1 MSNKYDVFIRRDV
14 TQTFFCVVII
24 VMASGRVQV
33 ATTGLQD
40 EFLTGTPDLT
50 YFQKVFKRHTKFA
63 LELLDNPFDEE
74 VDFGSEARCVIGRR
88 GDLIRNMYLRIQ
100 LPAINEA
107 NVGYTAS
114 IGNAIIDYADLLI
127 GGKRVERIT
136 GEYMEI
142 YDEMFI
148 SNSLQRGLWATVGKT
163 NSRTGLGPATTAN
176 GYPRNFIVNLPFY
189 FHRSDPLAIPLV
201 SLERQEVE
209 VVIKFRPWEQL
220 LVSPDQDY
228 DINNINPRMINA
240 SLPVE
245 YVFLSEDEQRWFRT
259 RSFDYVIT
267 QLQMQKIQTTE
278 IENSME
284 LKFINPVKEL
294 FFIIQNTSKIVSN
307 IYTGNDWFDY
317 FNSNTFVSN
326 VQMDTLQLDFNNET
340 MIDASVADNLFLGYV
355 QPLNRHSRV
364 PQRQIYNY
372 SFSLDPENYLP
383 TGQVNMSRINN
394 KLLKINLNETTDGER
409 EIRVYAKSYN
419 VLRVND
425 GIAGML
431 FIDNNVF

>member
-1 MSNKYDVFIRRDV
+1 
-14 TQTFFCVVII
+14 
-24 VMASGRVQV
+24 MASGRVQV
-33 ATTGLQD
+33 ATTGIQD
-40 EFLTGTPDLT
+40 TFLTGTPDLT

-63 LELLDNPFDEE
+63 LELLDNPFDED
-74 VDFGSEARCVIGRR
+74 VDFGSEARCTVGRR

-107 NVGYTAS
+107 NVGYTGS

-127 GGKRVERIT
+127 GGKRVERIN

-148 SNSLQRGLWATVGKT
+148 SNSLQRGLRVTAGKT
-163 NSRTGLGPATTAN
+163 LLKTGLGPATTAN
-176 GYPRNFIVNLPFY
+176 GYPRNFIINLPFY
-189 FHRSDPLAIPLV
+189 FNRSDPLAIPLIA
-201 SLERQEVE
+201 LERQEVE
-209 VVIKFRPWEQL
+209 VVIKFRPWEEL

-228 DINNINPRMINA
+228 DINNINPKMISA

-245 YVFLSEDEQRWFRT
+245 YVFLSVDEQKWFKSK
-259 RSFDYVIT
+259 SFDYVIT

-278 IENSME
+278 NENSME
-284 LKFINPVKEL
+284 LRFINPVKEIYL
-294 FFIIQNTSKIVSN
+294 IIQNTSYVVSN
-307 IYTGNDWFDY
+307 IFTGNDWFNY
-317 FNSNTFVSN
+317 YNPNSLVNN
-326 VQMDTLQLDFNNET
+326 IQLDTLQLDFNNET
-340 MIDASVADNLFLGYV
+340 MIDASVADHLFLGYV
-355 QPLNRHSRV
+355 QPMNRHSRV
-364 PQRQIYNY
+364 PQRHIYNY

-394 KLLKINLNETTDGER
+394 KLLTINLNATTTDKR